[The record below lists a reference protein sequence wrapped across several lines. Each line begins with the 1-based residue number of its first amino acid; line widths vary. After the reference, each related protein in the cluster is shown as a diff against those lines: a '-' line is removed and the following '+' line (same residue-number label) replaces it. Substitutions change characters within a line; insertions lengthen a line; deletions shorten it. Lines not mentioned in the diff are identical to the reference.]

1 MILSHEKKFIF
12 FHVPKTGGSSLAW
25 NLRHVVDTQHQVP
38 PADLKDGWQD
48 AVHFDGKQH
57 SSFRDNAALCE
68 RHSDYFKFTFVRN
81 PWDVVL
87 SWYLA
92 LSRKQPE
99 PVSPERFR
107 EFVVNHLQPFALTFA
122 KHPIRFL
129 KCRPFG
135 MNRLIRKNQTFY
147 ITDFQGKVA
156 VDYLARYENY
166 DQEFEYLL
174 KTLRITNYEQ
184 KKVNV
189 ANVDKI
195 SYPDFYDA
203 TSKDLVA
210 RIYRK
215 DIESFGYDF

>member
-1 MILSHEKKFIF
+1 MILSHEKNFIF
-12 FHVPKTGGSSLAW
+12 FHIPKTGGSSLTW
-25 NLRHVVDTQHQVP
+25 NLRHVVDTQHQAP
-38 PADLKDGWQD
+38 SADLEDGWQD

-99 PVSPERFR
+99 PVSPENFR
-107 EFVVNHLQPFALTFA
+107 KFVVNHLQHFSRIFANN
-122 KHPIRFL
+122 PITFL
-129 KCRPFG
+129 KYRLFG
-135 MNRLIRKNQTFY
+135 MNRLIRKTQTSY
-147 ITDFQGKVA
+147 ITDRRGNVA

-166 DQEFEYLL
+166 DLEFEFLL
-174 KTLRITNYEQ
+174 KKLQITNYEQ

-195 SYPDFYDA
+195 SYADFYDA
-203 TSKDLVA
+203 RSKDLVA
-210 RIYRK
+210 RTYRK

>member
-1 MILSHEKKFIF
+1 MIISHEKKFIF
-12 FHVPKTGGSSLAW
+12 FHIPKTGGSSLTW
-25 NLRHVVDTQHQVP
+25 NLRHVADSQQQSP
-38 PADLKDGWQD
+38 SADLEDGWQD

-57 SSFRDNAALCE
+57 SSFRDNAGLCE

-99 PVSPERFR
+99 SVSPENFR
-107 EFVVNHLQPFALTFA
+107 RFVVNHLQHFFLVLA
-122 KHPIRFL
+122 KNPVNFL

-135 MNRLIRKNQTFY
+135 MNRLIRKTQTSY
-147 ITDFQGKVA
+147 ITDLQGNVA
-156 VDYLARYENY
+156 VDYLARYESY
-166 DQEFEYLL
+166 DQEFEYLMKKL
-174 KTLRITNYEQ
+174 QVTNYEQ

-195 SYPDFYDA
+195 PYTDFYDA
-203 TSKDLVA
+203 RSKDLVA
-210 RIYRK
+210 RTYRK